1 MLKKLAKVIDEPF
14 MGRSHEAAKMN
25 DHISELDARQRQ
37 EAAKI
42 ALLQADHDVI
52 ELQTSLRPLV
62 QYLDKLKGS
71 RGNAVTKAL
80 RAEIKGTEKQ
90 ITEIKKK
97 IIIITAD
104 IKQLQQSVKKIT
116 AKIKELAG
124 PMSNAVRS
132 ALRGLGIELTVYWSG
147 QFVGPQI
154 AKLMSKEAYREFFG
168 QLDQAFNVM
177 TPKLSTYEIHQ
188 GRALLHEMRQL
199 FGTFFILLSLV
210 KTTQKISLSDASD
223 IEQAVLLLS
232 RRYRKFIPGPVTT
245 KFHALEAH
253 LVDFVTEFSCSWPY
267 SEEGVESAHHW
278 IRLFREKT
286 AGVTGWKQKYENFA
300 SAWQAN
306 QSLSGV
312 QQLDEVLARGRF
324 RKYAPRP
331 NRKRKFVTL
340 SMEDF

>member
-1 MLKKLAKVIDEPF
+1 MFESAKSKLAKVIDEPF

-25 DHISELDARQRQ
+25 DRISELDARQRQ

-42 ALLQADHDVI
+42 ALLQADHD

-154 AKLMSKEAYREFFG
+154 AKLMSKEAYHEFFG

-278 IRLFREKT
+278 I
-286 AGVTGWKQKYENFA
+286 
-300 SAWQAN
+300 
-306 QSLSGV
+306 
-312 QQLDEVLARGRF
+312 
-324 RKYAPRP
+324 
-331 NRKRKFVTL
+331 
-340 SMEDF
+340 

>member
-1 MLKKLAKVIDEPF
+1 
-14 MGRSHEAAKMN
+14 
-25 DHISELDARQRQ
+25 
-37 EAAKI
+37 
-42 ALLQADHDVI
+42 
-52 ELQTSLRPLV
+52 
-62 QYLDKLKGS
+62 
-71 RGNAVTKAL
+71 VTKAL

-90 ITEIKKK
+90 ITEVKKK
-97 IIIITAD
+97 IIRITAD

-177 TPKLSTYEIHQ
+177 TPKLSTDEIKQ

-253 LVDFVTEFSCSWPY
+253 LLDFVTEFSCSWPY

-286 AGVTGWKQKYENFA
+286 AGVTGWKRKYENFA

-312 QQLDEVLARGRF
+312 QQLDEVLSRGRF

-340 SMEDF
+340 SMEDYLLICGCCII